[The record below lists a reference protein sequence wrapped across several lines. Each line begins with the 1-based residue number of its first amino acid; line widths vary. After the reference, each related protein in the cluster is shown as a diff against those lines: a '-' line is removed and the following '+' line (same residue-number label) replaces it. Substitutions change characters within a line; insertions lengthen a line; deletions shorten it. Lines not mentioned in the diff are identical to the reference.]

1 MISHTHSCVVIATI
15 IFLVRAQITI
25 GVNSFLE
32 VDKISSLPQQPK
44 VGFQQYAGYI
54 TVDEVQKRVLFY
66 YFVEAEVEPAFK
78 PVVLWLNGGM
88 WL

>member
-1 MISHTHSCVVIATI
+1 MISQTHSCVVIATI
-15 IFLVRAQITI
+15 IFFVTV
-25 GVNSFLE
+25 GVNSISE

-54 TVDEVQKRVLFY
+54 TVDEVQKRALFY
-66 YFVEAEVEPAFK
+66 YFVEAEVEPASK

-88 WL
+88 

>member
-15 IFLVRAQITI
+15 IFLVRAQITV

-44 VGFQQYAGYI
+44 VGFQQYVGYI
-54 TVDEVQKRVLFY
+54 TVDEV
-66 YFVEAEVEPAFK
+66 
-78 PVVLWLNGGM
+78 
-88 WL
+88 

>member
-1 MISHTHSCVVIATI
+1 MISQTHSCALIATI
-15 IFLVRAQITI
+15 IFFVTAQ
-25 GVNSFLE
+25 VNSFSE

-54 TVDEVQKRVLFY
+54 TVDEVQKRALFY
-66 YFVEAEVEPAFK
+66 YFVEAEVEPASK